1 MGMGR
6 CVIPPG
12 ISTKC
17 PGGHGF
23 GGAEGGHRRAYLGV
37 RRTRQRT
44 GSDPVGAPIRYGEG
58 TARCTCLSAEEAI
71 RRFQVGTWEAGVE

>member
-1 MGMGR
+1 
-6 CVIPPG
+6 VQ
-12 ISTKC
+12 
-17 PGGHGF
+17 
-23 GGAEGGHRRAYLGV
+23 AEMDSEVPKVDTRRAYLGA

-71 RRFQVGTWEAGVE
+71 QRFQVGTWEAGVE